1 MSSLKPRNNQPAP
14 SVAAAWTALRDHLVQ
29 RARDL
34 NDEVR
39 RYPTPIARC
48 DDQLPKLLEQRGDA
62 MRVLRL
68 ANDVDAMA
76 LNATPVERL
85 RGIARFLLASG
96 KSDDDVGNAL
106 REGLE
111 RAVLASGES
120 N

>member
-1 MSSLKPRNNQPAP
+1 MRSFKPRDDQPAP
-14 SVAAAWTALRDHLVQ
+14 AVAAAWSALRDRLVQ

-48 DDQLPKLLEQRGDA
+48 DDQLTRLLEQRGHA
-62 MRVLRL
+62 VRALKL
-68 ANDVDAMA
+68 ANDADAMT
-76 LNATPVERL
+76 LNATPAERL
-85 RGIARFLLASG
+85 RAIARFLLASG
-96 KSDDDVGNAL
+96 KSDDDVENAL

-111 RAVLASGES
+111 RAVLESGES